1 MNKRDLKTR
10 EDVFLLVSSFYVK
23 VRKDV
28 VLGPFFNDVI
38 KDWDAHLENL
48 TDFWQAS
55 LFLKTKYMGDPLK
68 AHVKVDMENNNSI
81 TERHFG
87 LWLNLWFETVNEL
100 FEGDY
105 AENAKSKA
113 RKMSTFLYLKI
124 FEARRD
130 SE

>member
-1 MNKRDLKTR
+1 MDKTDIKTR
-10 EDVFLLVSSFYVK
+10 EDIYLLVSTFYVK

-38 KDWDAHLENL
+38 KDWDAHIENL

-55 LFLKTKYMGDPLK
+55 LFLKTKYKGNPLE
-68 AHVKVDMENNNSI
+68 AHAKVDRVNKNSI
-81 TERHFG
+81 TEKHFG

-105 AENAKSKA
+105 AENAKNRA
-113 RKMSTFLYLKI
+113 RKMSTFLYIKI
-124 FEARRD
+124 FEARA
-130 SE
+130 